1 MATKR
6 EENILGNS
14 FKDWEKLAPLLMEA
28 ATDKSTLLNFAFLD
42 SCDKISR
49 LLAKGSPAATI
60 TERFLAKSIRSATEI
75 REKSVMENENP
86 FLTRPLSSAPI
97 KETPPLRKVLATSNL
112 SFASFELFCSSPAIF
127 FAM

>member
-49 LLAKGSPAATI
+49 LLASGSPAATI
-60 TERFLAKSIRSATEI
+60 TERFLAKSIRSATEMC
-75 REKSVMENENP
+75 EKKLIE
-86 FLTRPLSSAPI
+86 
-97 KETPPLRKVLATSNL
+97 K
-112 SFASFELFCSSPAIF
+112 IF
-127 FAM
+127 FASLFSPRLSMCILPRAKF